1 MEIFLVQIVS
11 SCFLRVGR
19 LTTLPRPGFNMK
31 SKAAHSGPKKF
42 ENVFHGGCVALT
54 YDAYISM
61 RLHFSKLWYHL
72 AHLHYPLRHTRIH
85 FSLTPRHSRILPLAF
100 LPCACPFTRTAHCHC
115 AEWQCPN
122 QSGFHLANLNRQPQ
136 PDICLMCFCYVGS
149 WLHKCQPA
157 GRKQWL

>member
-1 MEIFLVQIVS
+1 MFIDTFLCTKIYLNKPWS
-11 SCFLRVGR
+11 SCFILRENLFRTKG
-19 LTTLPRPGFNMK
+19 LSQCLHCFN
-31 SKAAHSGPKKF
+31 
-42 ENVFHGGCVALT
+42 LQ

-72 AHLHYPLRHTRIH
+72 AHVHYPLRHTWIH
-85 FSLTPRHSRILPLAF
+85 FSLTPRCSCILPLAF
-100 LPCACPFTRTAHCHC
+100 LPCACPFPGTSHCHC

-149 WLHKCQPA
+149 WLHKSQPA
-157 GRKQWL
+157 RRKQWL